1 LTDLILLHAPSV
13 YDFRQKTILYGPVS
27 DLIPPSPVFEMYPI
41 GFSSI
46 AEYLER
52 AGYQVRI
59 VNLAVRMLN
68 DRKFSAEAMIKRLRA
83 PVFGIDLHW
92 LLHSH
97 GAIEVAKIVKKYH
110 PEAKVIF
117 GGFSA
122 SYFYKELFQYP
133 EIDYVIRGDSTEE
146 PFKQLMDCIIN
157 DKEPEAVPNL
167 VWRDSRGK
175 LQENPFSHVPTDLS
189 DIMVAHYNSI
199 VRSVIRYHDLA
210 SYLPFKDWLRYP
222 ITAVFTCRGCTQNC
236 AICGGSAAAFSNF
249 YNRRKVAFRSADLV
263 MQDVKQI
270 EHFSKGPIFILGDL
284 RQPGEDFAHKTLHL
298 LQKAGVKNQLI
309 FELFSPASRDIL
321 HQMSLA
327 SANFCLEISPES
339 HDPEVRKAAGRDYS
353 NHDLEQTL
361 SDALEAGCGRL
372 DVFFMIGLPK
382 QTPQSVMDTIDY
394 CGFLLEKFKGDKRLS
409 LFIAPLSPF
418 LDPGSL
424 GFEYPERYG
433 YHVLF
438 RTLEEHRQALIA
450 PSWKYS
456 LNYETKWMTR
466 QQIVDI
472 AYEAILALN
481 RLKAKYGIISKQM
494 AEAEERRI
502 QAAEEMAH
510 RIDDIL
516 SGGNSEEL
524 GLLKAEVDKIN
535 TFPVS
540 DKIELELPVGF
551 IKLKPLSALWSWLT
565 KKQ

>member
-1 LTDLILLHAPSV
+1 MTDLILLHAPSV

-466 QQIVDI
+466 QQIVDT